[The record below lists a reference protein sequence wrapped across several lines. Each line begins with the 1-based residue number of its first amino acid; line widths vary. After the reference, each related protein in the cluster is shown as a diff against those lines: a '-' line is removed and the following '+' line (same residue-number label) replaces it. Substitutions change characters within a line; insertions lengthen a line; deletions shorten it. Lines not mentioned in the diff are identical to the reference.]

1 MVADFFVDRENMNDY
16 KYMCV
21 YKNIHKY
28 VFLNIKND
36 FLHCVCVCVYNE
48 CYITRTIWNFQSLSS
63 YCHKKKRNQLCSI
76 V

>member
-1 MVADFFVDRENMNDY
+1 MVADFFGDRENMNDY

-28 VFLNIKND
+28 VFLNIKNS
-36 FLHCVCVCVYNE
+36 FFFTVCVCVCIMNATLLEQYGIFKV
-48 CYITRTIWNFQSLSS
+48 CQVIAI
-63 YCHKKKRNQLCSI
+63 KRNQLCSI